1 MHGPKKENGTIY
13 LLYENGDDCGGGKK
27 YSSRIQMD
35 CGDDEVSKSSNL
47 EYFVIVPW
55 LRFNDVFEKHK

>member
-27 YSSRIQMD
+27 YSSRIQMA

-47 EYFVIVPW
+47 EYFVIFP
-55 LRFNDVFEKHK
+55 